1 MKAMSERF
9 ERLSRTI
16 AHALRHRPERYGLEL
31 DKDGWT
37 PLEALIA
44 ALTRD
49 SQWASLRADDIHAM
63 MAAAGKQRYE
73 IRGSHIR
80 AIYGHSL
87 EAKIGHTPA
96 VPPDRLFHGTTG
108 TALAGIR
115 LHGLRPMR
123 RQYVHLSMDTAAAAE
138 VAARR
143 TATPVIVTVD
153 AGAAH
158 RDGVAF
164 YCGGGKVWLAG
175 GVAEKYLAF
184 PALG

>member
-1 MKAMSERF
+1 MSERF

-16 AHALRHRPERYGLEL
+16 AHALRHRPERYGLDL

-44 ALTRD
+44 ALARD
-49 SQWASLRADDIHAM
+49 PQWAGLSADDIHAM

-87 EAKIGHTPA
+87 EAKIEHPPA
-96 VPPDRLFHGTTG
+96 MPPDWLFHGTTQA
-108 TALAGIR
+108 ALAGIR

-123 RQYVHLSMDTAAAAE
+123 RQYVHLSTDAAAAAE

-143 TATPVIVTVD
+143 TATPIIITVD
-153 AGAAH
+153 AKAAH
-158 RDGVAF
+158 ADGVTFHRGAS
-164 YCGGGKVWLAG
+164 KIWLAG
-175 GVAEKYLAF
+175 GIAAKYLTF
-184 PALG
+184 PA